1 METVISS
8 TEETRA
14 DLEQHEGDEMM
25 TDFLGRTL
33 QLSSEHGCSEAC
45 FLMTNKRVR
54 NKTVCCLQ

>member
-1 METVISS
+1 MVMETVISS

-33 QLSSEHGCSEAC
+33 QLSSECSEAC